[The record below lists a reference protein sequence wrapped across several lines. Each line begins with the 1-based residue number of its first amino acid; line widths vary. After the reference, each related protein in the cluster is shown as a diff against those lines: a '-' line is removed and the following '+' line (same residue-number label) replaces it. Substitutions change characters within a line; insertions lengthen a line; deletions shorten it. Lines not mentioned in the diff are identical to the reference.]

1 MPISLRSS
9 LPLLMLTLLAGW
21 ACGPKPCSECDTLVI
36 VAVGQPSGLLPP
48 LVFETVGRDIS
59 DRIFER
65 LADLPADGSPLDP
78 ADYRPALAERW
89 ERIDDRR
96 WRFHLRQG
104 VTWHD
109 GEPFTAEDVRF
120 SFEMFSDP
128 MVDAL
133 ALASIQGITVE
144 VVDGSTVDIV
154 FPSAGPEQLYDA
166 TYHVRI
172 VPSHIWGGM
181 APDEWLADTAT
192 SRIIGTGPYRLT
204 SWDQPISL
212 RLDASGMNGHRPAV
226 NALVWNFQSD
236 PDAAA
241 NLLLS
246 HAVDVMEAVP
256 PPRQEEV
263 AADPEIRLVPYAS
276 AVYGFLAFNLDGRSV
291 LGRRAVRRA
300 LARAVDREV
309 IAPAVVGP
317 GTAVPKGPM
326 SRLLWVND
334 DGIAQL
340 SFDTA
345 AARVEL
351 VADGWILDGTQWE
364 RNGTAL
370 AFDILVPSTSRS
382 RQLMAEALQ
391 EAWRLQGVRVTITSV
406 DFPVFLERLRE
417 RRFDSYLGAFLD
429 EPSARGLADQWT
441 TAGWDMGNYGR
452 YANPVFDSLALL
464 ANATANAADAKRL
477 WVEALSVLNEDA
489 PAIFLFTP
497 VNVAGVNQ
505 RIEGVTINPYA
516 WLEDVATWGVSAR

>member
-1 MPISLRSS
+1 MPTRLRNS
-9 LPLLMLTLLAGW
+9 LPLLLLALLAGP
-21 ACGPKPCSECDTLVI
+21 ACQPEACSECGTLVI
-36 VAVGQPSGLLPP
+36 AAVGQPSGLLPP

-78 ADYRPALAERW
+78 ADYRPRLAERW
-89 ERIDDRR
+89 ERIDERR
-96 WRFHLRQG
+96 WRFHLRRA

-109 GEPFTAEDVRF
+109 GAPFTAEDVRF

-128 MVDAL
+128 TVDAL
-133 ALASIQGITVE
+133 ALASVQGIAVE
-144 VVDGSTVDIV
+144 VVDSNTVDVV

-181 APDEWLADTAT
+181 TPDEWLADTAT
-192 SRIIGTGPYRLT
+192 GNIIGTGPYRLT
-204 SWDQPISL
+204 SWDQPNSL
-212 RLDASGMNGHRPAV
+212 RLDASDMNGHRPGL
-226 NALVWNFQSD
+226 NALVWSFQSD

-246 HAVDVMEAVP
+246 HAADVMEAVP
-256 PPRQEEV
+256 PPRQEAV
-263 AADPEIRLVPYAS
+263 VADPELRMVSYPS
-276 AVYGFLAFNLDGRSV
+276 AVYGFLAFNLDGRAV

-300 LARAVDREV
+300 LTRAIDREV

-317 GTAVPKGPM
+317 GTAVPRGPM
-326 SRLLWVND
+326 SRLLWVGD
-334 DGIAQL
+334 DAIIQL
-340 SFDTA
+340 PFDTA
-345 AARVEL
+345 AARAEL
-351 VADGWILDGTQWE
+351 TADGWTVNGAQWE
-364 RNGTAL
+364 RSGTEL

-391 EAWRLQGVRVTITSV
+391 EAWRRQGVRVTITLV

-417 RRFDSYLGAFLD
+417 RRFDSYIGAFLD

-441 TAGWDMGNYGR
+441 RAGWDMGNFGR
-452 YANPVFDSLALL
+452 YANPLFDSLALQ
-464 ANATANAADAKRL
+464 ANSAVNAVDAKRL
-477 WVEALSVLNEDA
+477 WIEALSILNEDA

-497 VNVAGVNQ
+497 VNAAGVNR
-505 RIEGVTINPYA
+505 RIQGVSINPYS
-516 WLEDVATWGVSAR
+516 WLDDVATWSVPVR

>member
-1 MPISLRSS
+1 MSLNLHSR
-9 LPLLMLTLLAGW
+9 LPLLLLTLLAGS
-21 ACGPKPCSECDTLVI
+21 ACGREACSECDTLVI
-36 VAVGQPSGLLPP
+36 AAVGQPSGLLPP

-78 ADYRPALAERW
+78 ADYRPGLAERW
-89 ERIDDRR
+89 ERIDDLR
-96 WRFHLRQG
+96 WRFHLRRG

-128 MVDAL
+128 TVDAL

-144 VVDGSTVDIV
+144 VIDESTVDIV
-154 FPSAGPEQLYDA
+154 FPSAGLEQLYDA

-172 VPSHIWGGM
+172 VPSHIWGEL

-192 SRIIGTGPYRLT
+192 SRIIGTGPYRLA
-204 SWDQPISL
+204 SWDRPTSL
-212 RLDASGMNGHRPAV
+212 RLEASGMNGHRPV
-226 NALVWNFQSD
+226 LNALVWNFQSD

-246 HAVDVMEAVP
+246 HAADVMEAVP
-256 PPRQEEV
+256 SPRQAEV
-263 AADPEIRLVPYAS
+263 AADPELGAVSYPS
-276 AVYGFLAFNLDGRSV
+276 AVYGFLAFNLDDRSV
-291 LGRRAVRRA
+291 LGRRGVRRA
-300 LARAVDREV
+300 LAQAVDREA

-317 GTAVPKGPM
+317 GTAVPRGPM
-326 SRLLWVND
+326 SRLLWIDD
-334 DGIAQL
+334 DGIVQL
-340 SFDTA
+340 PFDPA
-345 AARVEL
+345 AARAEL
-351 VADGWILDGTQWE
+351 EADGWRLTGAEWQ
-364 RNGTAL
+364 RNGEAL

-382 RQLMAEALQ
+382 RQLLAEALQ
-391 EAWRLQGVRVTITSV
+391 EAWRQQGMRVTITSV
-406 DFPVFLERLRE
+406 DFPVFMERLRE
-417 RRFDSYLGAFLD
+417 RRFDSYIGALLD
-429 EPSARGLADQWT
+429 EPSARGLANQWT

-452 YANPVFDSLALL
+452 YSNPVFDSLAVR
-464 ANATANAADAKRL
+464 ANSAVNAADAKGL

-505 RIEGVTINPYA
+505 RIEGVTINPYS